1 MSKLNDQLFVFSLE
15 GALCGPQGV
24 IAPSSAEMLQLLALR
39 GGRYTVIS
47 DSPVQAVRA
56 ALDGLPAP
64 GAPVVC
70 SSGAMLYDPNTDHCL
85 YQRQLSRPDA
95 ETMLWTLERAFP
107 SLGLAVQIC
116 DGPFQIIRANSY
128 TEEYLRRRGFGGIL
142 IQLENIPENWLN
154 AALFAEPRLL
164 AEVEDFVAQNSLVG
178 DFKLVRRGRSQ
189 LLLVPKGAA
198 STDALHQLCTFA
210 GTALQDVAALGGST
224 GDGEWLA
231 LAGRSAAT
239 ADAPADVKLAADYVL
254 VCTAG
259 EGAAAEFLYQCM
271 KQYE

>member
-1 MSKLNDQLFVFSLE
+1 M
-15 GALCGPQGV
+15 
-24 IAPSSAEMLQLLALR
+24 
-39 GGRYTVIS
+39 
-47 DSPVQAVRA
+47 RA

-154 AALFAEPRLL
+154 AALFAEPKLL
-164 AEVEDFVAQNSLVG
+164 AEVEAFVAQKGLVG

-189 LLLVPKGAA
+189 LLLEPKG
-198 STDALHQLCTFA
+198 SA
-210 GTALQDVAALGGST
+210 GTDPHRQQSTSAAPAQHAQAAQGRP
-224 GDGEWLA
+224 A
-231 LAGRSAAT
+231 AAPPAPPPPGRSAAT